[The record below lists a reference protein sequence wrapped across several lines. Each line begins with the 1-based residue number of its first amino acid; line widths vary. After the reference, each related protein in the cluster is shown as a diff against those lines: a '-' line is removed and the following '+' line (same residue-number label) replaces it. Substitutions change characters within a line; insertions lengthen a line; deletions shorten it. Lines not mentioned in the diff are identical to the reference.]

1 MRDEIVSKLQLL
13 KEYVGFLRSYK
24 KYSPEDIMKDFTL
37 RGAVERYLELSIECC
52 IDIAEMII
60 SYENLKRPDSYR
72 EVILTLGR
80 EGILPEDFAKK
91 FSEAAGLRNVLVHM
105 YAEIDVNEL
114 YINLTQNLGDF
125 DRFAKYMAIYLE
137 KRAVEK

>member
-13 KEYVGFLRSYK
+13 KKYVKFLRIYM
-24 KYSPEDIMKDFTL
+24 KYSPEDIKKDFTL

-60 SYENLKRPDSYR
+60 SFEDLKRPDSYR

-80 EGILPEDFAKK
+80 EGILSEDFAER
-91 FSEAAGLRNVLVHM
+91 FSEAAGLRNALVHM
-105 YAEIDVNEL
+105 YAEIDVDEL
-114 YINLTQNLGDF
+114 YINLAQNLGDF
-125 DRFAKYMAIYLE
+125 DNFAKYIAIYLGKVTE
-137 KRAVEK
+137 

>member
-13 KEYVGFLRSYK
+13 KKYVKFLRSYM
-24 KYSPEDIMKDFTL
+24 KYSPEDIKKDFTL

-60 SYENLKRPDSYR
+60 SFEDLKRPDSYR

-80 EGILPEDFAKK
+80 EGILSEDFAER
-91 FSEAAGLRNVLVHM
+91 FSEAAGLRNALVHM
-105 YAEIDVNEL
+105 YAEIDVDEL
-114 YINLTQNLGDF
+114 YINLAQNLGDF
-125 DRFAKYMAIYLE
+125 DNFAKYIAIYLGKVTE
-137 KRAVEK
+137 